1 MHNVTRWVDLLK
13 LDDMTAFWER
23 VHEHLGA
30 GSRVF
35 VACVAEHNRGSPGTA
50 GAKLLVA
57 DSGELFGTIGGG
69 AMEHRLVDQ
78 ARALLHGD
86 NQGAGK
92 HTLVHREAAG
102 GDASGLICEGSQTNV
117 FCVLD
122 GPRDLDSVRA
132 ILERDRNDQRGWIE
146 IDDAGMRLVEDG
158 SGFDAPR
165 ISLAE
170 ADGAWRYRED
180 LLNRRRLAVIGGGHC
195 AAALGAAMAPLGY
208 RVHVFDTR
216 AYVVSHDRATAVG
229 ELSIIVDFAEAGPSI
244 PYPESTGVVVM
255 TADYRTDVRALLGV
269 ADLPFPFLGLMG
281 GRKKIDRIFC
291 LLRKE
296 GISQET
302 IDRIHAPVGLDIGS
316 ETPEEIAISIAA
328 QVLRERNRR

>member
-1 MHNVTRWVDLLK
+1 
-13 LDDMTAFWER
+13 MTAFWER

-35 VACVAEHNRGSPGTA
+35 VACVAEHIRGSPGTA

-57 DSGELFGTIGGG
+57 ESGELFGTIGGG

-78 ARALLHGD
+78 ARALLQGD
-86 NQGAGK
+86 SQGTGK
-92 HTLVHREAAG
+92 HTLVHREASG

-122 GPRDLDSVRA
+122 GPRDLDRVRT
-132 ILERDRNDQRGWIE
+132 ILERSRNDQRGWIE
-146 IDDAGMRLVEDG
+146 IDDAGLRLVEDEAG
-158 SGFDAPR
+158 SDTPR
-165 ISLAE
+165 ITLTE

-195 AAALGAAMAPLGY
+195 AAALGEVMAPLGY
-208 RVHVFDTR
+208 HVRLFDTR
-216 AYVVSHDRATAVG
+216 AHVASHDRATAVG
-229 ELSIIVDFAEAGPSI
+229 ALSIVTDYAEAGPSI
-244 PYPESTGVVVM
+244 PYPESTAVVVM

-269 ADLPFPFLGLMG
+269 ADLPLPFLGLMG

-296 GISQET
+296 GISRET
-302 IDRIHAPVGLDIGS
+302 IDGIRAPVGLNIGS